1 MDRHGLASLKS
12 ACAASKV
19 YVCSAVAVVI
29 VSALSFLAGIKM
41 FMPPLGQ
48 IVAVCMILFV
58 DGTLVWMF
66 WLAADLSLKNK
77 KPCAEKVSGSL
88 PRRDAAVIQFPL
100 YLVSLA
106 LSAACLY
113 VTSGTISASG
123 GLNSIY
129 FSVVTIA
136 TVGYGDIHPLTD
148 FGKVVAIVEIASGVL
163 LLVCALPILV
173 GRLAA
178 LDEAA

>member
-1 MDRHGLASLKS
+1 MFASLKS
-12 ACAASKV
+12 AYGSSRG
-19 YVCSAVAVVI
+19 YVN
-29 VSALSFLAGIKM
+29 SALVVVVLSVLSVVGGAFAIA
-41 FMPPLGQ
+41 PPLGQ
-48 IVAVCMILFV
+48 IVAGGVIAFV
-58 DGTLVWMF
+58 DGALVWML
-66 WLAADLSLKNK
+66 WLAADLSLKTK
-77 KPCAEKVSGSL
+77 KPDSVKVRGSL

-100 YLVSLA
+100 YLVSLV

-113 VTSGTISASG
+113 VTPGTISACG

-148 FGKVVAIVEIASGVL
+148 FGKVVAMVEIASGVL